1 MADRK
6 RAEPH
11 SVSCSAPMTLD
22 AEPPFDPDGGRIVHH
37 KLGIW
42 DIYEKVE
49 DRKPWVSWPSF
60 QIIDELL
67 TSLPF
72 VIRAF
77 KTLAILSYMTLT
89 IYLLTALISSLLPA
103 TTLYYSGQLIQV
115 VQTSIDTRSV
125 DQALLFRVLAMK
137 CACGLA
143 EYFSRIIKSWAA
155 KRLSSTLRSHFSEH
169 TLQAHA
175 RLDVPTYDDPS
186 VQGQLTSILPD
197 VAWNTLSHSTE
208 IIATL
213 FLLISQLTVLL
224 SVVRAQPDGIL
235 LTCLSF
241 SEPILSLLSRNK
253 PVNGGEKS

>member
-77 KTLAILSYMTLT
+77 KTLAVLGYKTLT
-89 IYLLTALISSLLPA
+89 LYLLTVLISSLLPA

-115 VQTSIDTRSV
+115 VQSSIDTRSV

-143 EYFSRIIKSWAA
+143 EYFSRITISWAS
-155 KRLSSTLRSHFSEH
+155 KRLSSTMRSHFSEH

-186 VQGQLTSILPD
+186 VQGQLKSVISE
-197 VAWNTLSHSTE
+197 VAWNAISHSTE
-208 IIATL
+208 MISTL
-213 FLLISQLTVLL
+213 LQLISQLTVLL

-241 SEPILSLLSRNK
+241 AEPVFTLISGSN
-253 PVNGGEKS
+253 PVDGGEKS